1 MQSICNTRLV
11 RPDTTDLHSV
21 GGVGWSTVDEG
32 GSDEG
37 DDMMSSGEDEV
48 TDKTFV
54 AVYNEVPAEFF
65 WFLVS
70 LDKVCG
76 RQTTKVTSY

>member
-1 MQSICNTRLV
+1 
-11 RPDTTDLHSV
+11 
-21 GGVGWSTVDEG
+21 
-32 GSDEG
+32 
-37 DDMMSSGEDEV
+37 MMSSGEDEV